1 MSSLFLT
8 IIVTFFAGMGAGLGT
23 GFAGMS
29 AAAVISPMLITFL
42 GMDPYMAV
50 GIALSSDVLA
60 SAISAYTYGKNKN
73 LDIKNGLIM
82 MVSVLIFTVVGSYVS
97 SLVPSA
103 TMGSFSV
110 FMTFLLGIKFIIRPV
125 MTTKE
130 AMEGVSAKKR
140 AIQSVV
146 CGVLIGFICGFIGAG
161 GAGFAAALTAK
172 ALGVSV
178 ILLEK
183 MPQVGGNSLISGAE
197 MNVAQSWIQKELGIK
212 DSPELHAQDTLK
224 GGDYKGDPA
233 VVETMTHGTLPAA
246 EWLKNTVGIKYEPHN
261 LFQFGGNSVKRA
273 LIPVGQTGTE
283 YITKLSALA
292 QKEKIPVV
300 TGMKAVALV
309 KNKDGR
315 VVGVS
320 CESNGK
326 KYDFYA
332 KGGIILA
339 TGGFGANAAMV
350 KKYNPSLD
358 ERFKTTDAPGTTG
371 EALYMAQ
378 KAGAELVNMQ
388 SIQTYP
394 ICDPISGVIELI
406 ADARFDGA
414 ILINQEGK
422 RFVEEL
428 QRRDVISHAILNQPG
443 SYCYVLWNDNIGKIS
458 NTVKAHPEEYETFT
472 KQGVMHTA
480 DNLKEVADFF
490 KIPYDNLKATV
501 DRVSQMA
508 KDGGKDL
515 DFHNRGGLKDLSTG
529 KYYIIKA
536 VPSIHHTMGGVRINP
551 KAEALDKNGKPVPG
565 LYAAGEVTGC
575 THGTNRLGGN
585 AYTDIMVFGRIAGQ
599 QAAQAAQAAK

>member
-1 MSSLFLT
+1 
-8 IIVTFFAGMGAGLGT
+8 
-23 GFAGMS
+23 
-29 AAAVISPMLITFL
+29 
-42 GMDPYMAV
+42 
-50 GIALSSDVLA
+50 
-60 SAISAYTYGKNKN
+60 
-73 LDIKNGLIM
+73 
-82 MVSVLIFTVVGSYVS
+82 
-97 SLVPSA
+97 
-103 TMGSFSV
+103 
-110 FMTFLLGIKFIIRPV
+110 
-125 MTTKE
+125 
-130 AMEGVSAKKR
+130 
-140 AIQSVV
+140 
-146 CGVLIGFICGFIGAG
+146 
-161 GAGFAAALTAK
+161 
-172 ALGVSV
+172 
-178 ILLEK
+178 

-233 VVETMTHGTLPAA
+233 VVETMTHGALPAA
-246 EWLKNTVGIKYEPHN
+246 EWLKNTVGIRYEPHN

-300 TGMKAVALV
+300 TGMKAVALI

-388 SIQTYP
+388 YIQTYP

-536 VPSIHHTMGGVRINP
+536 VLRFTIRWAASASIRRLKHSIRTVNPFPVFMLPAKLRAALMVRT
-551 KAEALDKNGKPVPG
+551 V
-565 LYAAGEVTGC
+565 
-575 THGTNRLGGN
+575 
-585 AYTDIMVFGRIAGQ
+585 
-599 QAAQAAQAAK
+599 

>member
-1 MSSLFLT
+1 
-8 IIVTFFAGMGAGLGT
+8 
-23 GFAGMS
+23 
-29 AAAVISPMLITFL
+29 
-42 GMDPYMAV
+42 
-50 GIALSSDVLA
+50 
-60 SAISAYTYGKNKN
+60 
-73 LDIKNGLIM
+73 
-82 MVSVLIFTVVGSYVS
+82 
-97 SLVPSA
+97 
-103 TMGSFSV
+103 
-110 FMTFLLGIKFIIRPV
+110 
-125 MTTKE
+125 
-130 AMEGVSAKKR
+130 
-140 AIQSVV
+140 
-146 CGVLIGFICGFIGAG
+146 
-161 GAGFAAALTAK
+161 
-172 ALGVSV
+172 
-178 ILLEK
+178 

-197 MNVAQSWIQKELGIK
+197 MNVTQSWIQKELGIK

>member
-1 MSSLFLT
+1 MRIVKLSAAILTALFLSATATAATVTQEGSGIGKDGEIKVKVVFEDGKIKNVDILKQQENPVLSQKVFTDLKDEIVKTDSADLDVIAGATYSSL
-8 IIVTFFAGMGAGLGT
+8 GLL
-23 GFAGMS
+23 
-29 AAAVISPMLITFL
+29 AAVKDAAQKAGITL
-42 GMDPYMAV
+42 KKVEKKAV
-50 GIALSSDVLA
+50 KAQVAIPAERNYDV
-60 SAISAYTYGKNKN
+60 
-73 LDIKNGLIM
+73 
-82 MVSVLIFTVVGSYVS
+82 VVV
-97 SLVPSA
+97 
-103 TMGSFSV
+103 
-110 FMTFLLGIKFIIRPV
+110 
-125 MTTKE
+125 
-130 AMEGVSAKKR
+130 
-140 AIQSVV
+140 
-146 CGVLIGFICGFIGAG
+146 GAG

-233 VVETMTHGTLPAA
+233 VVETMTHGALPAA
-246 EWLKNTVGIKYEPHN
+246 EWLKNTVGIRYEPHN

-300 TGMKAVALV
+300 TGMKAVALI

-388 SIQTYP
+388 YIQTYP

-414 ILINQEGK
+414 ILINQE
-422 RFVEEL
+422 
-428 QRRDVISHAILNQPG
+428 
-443 SYCYVLWNDNIGKIS
+443 
-458 NTVKAHPEEYETFT
+458 
-472 KQGVMHTA
+472 GVMHTA

-585 AYTDIMVFGRIAGQ
+585 AYTDIMVFGRIAGE
-599 QAAQAAQAAK
+599 QAAQAAKATK

>member
-1 MSSLFLT
+1 MKFLKLSVAVCAALFFSATATAATITQEGSGIGKDGEIKVKVTFTDGVIKNIDIIKQQENPVLSQKVFTDLKNDIIHTDSVDVDTIAGATYSSL
-8 IIVTFFAGMGAGLGT
+8 GLL
-23 GFAGMS
+23 
-29 AAAVISPMLITFL
+29 AAVKDAAQKAGITL
-42 GMDPYMAV
+42 KKATKK
-50 GIALSSDVLA
+50 
-60 SAISAYTYGKNKN
+60 AIKAQVAIPSERNY
-73 LDIKNGLIM
+73 DI
-82 MVSVLIFTVVGSYVS
+82 VVV
-97 SLVPSA
+97 
-103 TMGSFSV
+103 
-110 FMTFLLGIKFIIRPV
+110 
-125 MTTKE
+125 
-130 AMEGVSAKKR
+130 
-140 AIQSVV
+140 
-146 CGVLIGFICGFIGAG
+146 GAG

-172 ALGVSV
+172 ALGASV

-197 MNVAQSWIQKELGIK
+197 MNVAQNWIQKEMGIK

-233 VVETMTHGTLPAA
+233 VVETMTHGALPAA
-246 EWLKNTVGIKYEPHN
+246 EWLRDKVGINYEPHN
-261 LFQFGGNSVKRA
+261 LFQFGGNSLKRA

-300 TGMKAVALV
+300 TNMKATDLI
-309 KNKDGR
+309 KNKEGR
-315 VVGVS
+315 VVGVK
-320 CESNGK
+320 CESDGK
-326 KYDFYA
+326 TYEFFA

-339 TGGFGANAAMV
+339 TGGFGANPQMV
-350 KKYNPSLD
+350 KKYNPSID

-378 KAGAELVNMQ
+378 RAGAELVNMQ
-388 SIQTYP
+388 YIQTYP

-428 QRRDVISHAILNQPG
+428 DRRDVISKAILNQPG

-480 DNLKEVADFF
+480 DSLKEIADYF
-490 KIPYDNLKATV
+490 KIPYASLKATV
-501 DRVSQMA
+501 DRVNQMA

-515 DFHNRGGLKDLSTG
+515 DFHNRGGLKDMSTG
-529 KYYIIKA
+529 KYYAIKA
-536 VPSIHHTMGGVRINP
+536 VPSVHHTMGGIRINP
-551 KAEALDKNGKPVPG
+551 KAEALDKNGKPIPG

-585 AYTDIMVFGRIAGQ
+585 AYTDIMVFGRIAAQ
-599 QAAQAAQAAK
+599 QAAQAAKTAK